1 VPSARTCVKKHFKE
15 LRRMI
20 QLKGIAAAPGI
31 SIGSAYKIGKEEFVI
46 PKKDILE
53 EEIPLQIQ
61 LFEEA
66 LIKTRREIIEL
77 QKRISSD
84 MGQEEALIFD
94 AHLLVL
100 EDRMLIEEV
109 ISRLKKEKVCVS
121 YIFSEVLKKYID
133 VFSRIE
139 DEYLRERI
147 SDINDV
153 GKRVLRHLL
162 GTERR
167 SLANLKERVVV
178 VAHDLSPS
186 DTAAM
191 HKESVFAF
199 VTDIGGKTSHTAI
212 MAKSLE
218 IPAVVGVQEATT
230 KIKPQDIL
238 IVDGSMGIVIVN
250 PDEDTL
256 RVYREEGERLKGVA
270 AHFLLA
276 KDLDAVTLDNKTV
289 EIFANI
295 EFPDEVPSVKLH
307 GAQGIGLY
315 RTEFFYMNRKDL
327 PTEEEHYQAYKYVAE
342 EMKPRSVI
350 VRTLD
355 LGGDKFLSQFE
366 IPRDMQPFLG
376 WRAIRFCLAR
386 PDIFKLQLRAILRAS
401 VHGNLK
407 LMYPMISGVEEL
419 QQANKILG
427 EAKEEL
433 RLKGIPFNNDIKIGA
448 MIEVPSAAM
457 TADILAEEADF
468 FSIGTNDLIQYSLA
482 VDRVN
487 EKVAYLYEPAHPA
500 VLRLIKNI
508 IEAAHSANIKVGM
521 CGEMAGDPSFALILL
536 GLGLDEFS
544 MPPQVIPELKYIIR
558 CVTFKQAHEI
568 ASRALRLSTGK
579 EVEEFSQMR
588 LREILKK

>member
-1 VPSARTCVKKHFKE
+1 MAKIYSLKKDAVKMVK
-15 LRRMI
+15 L
-20 QLKGIAAAPGI
+20 QGIAAASGI
-31 SIGSAYKIGKEEFVI
+31 SIGSAYKIGREEYAVPREPI
-46 PKKDILE
+46 REKDI
-53 EEIPLQIQ
+53 PVQIQ

-66 LIKTRREIIEL
+66 LIKTRKEIIEL
-77 QKRISSD
+77 QKKIGAE
-84 MGQEEALIFD
+84 MGQEEAEIFD

-109 ISRLKKEKVCVS
+109 ISRLKKEKLCVAF
-121 YIFSEVLKKYID
+121 IFSEVLKKYIN

-139 DEYLRERI
+139 DEYLKERTA
-147 SDINDV
+147 DINDV
-153 GKRVLRHLL
+153 GRRILRNLL
-162 GTERR
+162 GKERR
-167 SLANLKERVVV
+167 GLADLKEKVVV

-191 HKESVFAF
+191 HRQRVSGF
-199 VTDIGGKTSHTAI
+199 VTDVGGKTSHTAI

-218 IPAVVGVQEATT
+218 IPAVVGLELATA
-230 KIKPQDIL
+230 KINANDML
-238 IVDGSMGIVIVN
+238 IVDGNSGAVIVN
-250 PDEDTL
+250 PDEKTL
-256 RVYREEGERLKGVA
+256 SEYRRKVVKFRGITEK
-270 AHFLLA
+270 FLA
-276 KDLDAVTLDNKTV
+276 EKDLPALTKDGKEVIIN
-289 EIFANI
+289 ANI

-307 GAQGIGLY
+307 GGQGIGLY

-342 EMKPRSVI
+342 EMRPYPVI
-350 VRTLD
+350 IRTLD

-366 IPRDMQPFLG
+366 IPHEMQPFLG

-407 LMYPMISGVEEL
+407 LMYPMISGIEEL
-419 QQANKILG
+419 KQANKILQ
-427 EAKEEL
+427 EAKDEL
-433 RLKGIPFNNDIKIGA
+433 AKKKAPFNDTVEVGA

-482 VDRVN
+482 VDRAN

-508 IEAAHSANIKVGM
+508 IDAAHKAKIRVGM
-521 CGEMAGDPSFALILL
+521 CGEMSGDPCFALLLL

-544 MPPQVIPELKYIIR
+544 MPPFIIPEIKFIIR
-558 CVTFKQAHEI
+558 SVTFKQAQEI
-568 ASRALRLSTGK
+568 AQAALKLPAAK
-579 EVEEFSQMR
+579 AVEEFSQEKIK
-588 LREILKK
+588 EILQ